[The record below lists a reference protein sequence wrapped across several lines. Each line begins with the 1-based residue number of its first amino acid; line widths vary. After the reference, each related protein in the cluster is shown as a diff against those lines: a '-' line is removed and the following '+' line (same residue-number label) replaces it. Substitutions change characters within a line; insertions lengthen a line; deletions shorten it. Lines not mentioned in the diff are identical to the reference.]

1 MFILSDRRLTDVRRS
16 DSNRPRNRAR
26 KAYHKGIRVPVE
38 IVLGALAGGM
48 EIDEITEEVL
58 NPES

>member
-1 MFILSDRRLTDVRRS
+1 MYEGRIAID
-16 DSNRPRNRAR
+16 PAMGHG
-26 KAYHKGIRVPVE
+26 KPIIKGIRVPVE
-38 IVLGALAGGM
+38 IVLGTLVGGM

>member
-1 MFILSDRRLTDVRRS
+1 MYEGRIAIDPVIGHGK
-16 DSNRPRNRAR
+16 PII
-26 KAYHKGIRVPVE
+26 KGIRVPVVE
-38 IVLGALAGGM
+38 IILGTLAGGM